1 MRSTAWHDAIRLRS
15 RRGWFTPVFQ
25 LLLVASIVLAVP
37 AAPPIPPSA
46 RRAAGL
52 CVRHVLAGCMSW
64 QQSRRKIPPD
74 FAALCDWNGL
84 GVYPHA
90 AIARQRFPQ
99 RDCAATAQR
108 VRAAG
113 PSDRGR
119 DRRLP
124 AARSAVPPRR
134 AAAGRDGPQSVAR
147 PLFAPGELPRTSLC
161 LVITM
166 AALVI
171 NLRDACLVPIRCSTA
186 VTPAREA
193 SPHIS
198 GFIT

>member
-52 CVRHVLAGCMSW
+52 CVRRVLVGCMSW

-84 GVYPHA
+84 GVYP
-90 AIARQRFPQ
+90 R
-99 RDCAATAQR
+99 
-108 VRAAG
+108 
-113 PSDRGR
+113 R
-119 DRRLP
+119 DRP
-124 AARSAVPPRR
+124 AALSSARLCCHS
-134 AAAGRDGPQSVAR
+134 GAR
-147 PLFAPGELPRTSLC
+147 PSRWS
-161 LVITM
+161 I
-166 AALVI
+166 
-171 NLRDACLVPIRCSTA
+171 
-186 VTPAREA
+186 
-193 SPHIS
+193 
-198 GFIT
+198 